1 MVTWFDR
8 ASALF
13 FIPLVSTA
21 AVAIIGSDCVQN
33 QLKCG
38 IPVSC
43 YRIFITLFLIFG
55 VIFIIQQLYFLQLDT
70 CQLRVEA
77 NPEIL
82 KACGFAQL

>member
-13 FIPLVSTA
+13 FIPLISTA
-21 AVAIIGSDCVQN
+21 AVAVIGSDCVQN

-55 VIFIIQQLYFLQLDT
+55 LIFIIQQLFFTQLDS
-70 CQLRVEA
+70 CQLRVQA
-77 NPEIL
+77 NPSIQ
-82 KACGFAQL
+82 KTCGFAQL